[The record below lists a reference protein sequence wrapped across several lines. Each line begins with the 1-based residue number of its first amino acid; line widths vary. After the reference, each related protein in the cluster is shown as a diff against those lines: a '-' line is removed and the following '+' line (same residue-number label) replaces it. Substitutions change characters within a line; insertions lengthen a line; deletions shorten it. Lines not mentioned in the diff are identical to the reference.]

1 MNNKAYICQCCG
13 GTINRATMKCEYCG
27 TEYEKNNDQVHLRIE
42 TFRNPV
48 ETLACQVGI
57 TDEDMMALGPEAASK
72 LAMQKMCRQLSE
84 CLVPFIDMRVEHDPC
99 TRIHHLEGRLKIVRP
114 VNHTW
119 EVDNG

>member
-27 TEYEKNNDQVHLRIE
+27 TEYEKADDQVRLRIE
-42 TFRNPV
+42 TFQNPV
-48 ETLACQVGI
+48 ETLGCQVGI
-57 TDEDMMALGPEAASK
+57 TDEDMIALGPEAASK

-84 CLVPFIDMRVEHDPC
+84 CLAPFINMRIEHDPS